1 MEVYQDYAVAKQRY
15 DYLTVF
21 SDVTGTTYQV
31 GNVLLRLDNAVQL
44 ERRTQYETA
53 LIGIVK

>member
-1 MEVYQDYAVAKQRY
+1 MAKQRY

-31 GNVLLRLDNAVQL
+31 GNVLLRLDNAVPQ

-53 LIGIVK
+53 LLEIVK